1 MSDSLRTL
9 GLQHARLLCPSL
21 SPGVCSNS
29 CPLSQ
34 WCSLTISYSTTP
46 LSPVAFNLS
55 QHQGLFQW
63 VGPWFMDLTFQVPV
77 QYHSLQRWTLL
88 SPPDTSTTKH
98 HFRFGPAASF
108 FLELLVIALCSS
120 PVAYWTTH
128 WTFRPGGL
136 IFQYY
141 LFFHF
146 HSVHGVLQARI
157 LEWVAVSSSSG
168 SCFFRALSYDPS
180 ILGGHAQHCL

>member
-120 PVAYWTTH
+120 PVAYWA
-128 WTFRPGGL
+128 PSDIG
-136 IFQYY
+136 
-141 LFFHF
+141 
-146 HSVHGVLQARI
+146 
-157 LEWVAVSSSSG
+157 SSSYSVVSFCLFRLFIGFSQQEYWVGCHFLLQLTMFCQNSPPWSICFGWSWTHG
-168 SCFFRALSYDPS
+168 S
-180 ILGGHAQHCL
+180 